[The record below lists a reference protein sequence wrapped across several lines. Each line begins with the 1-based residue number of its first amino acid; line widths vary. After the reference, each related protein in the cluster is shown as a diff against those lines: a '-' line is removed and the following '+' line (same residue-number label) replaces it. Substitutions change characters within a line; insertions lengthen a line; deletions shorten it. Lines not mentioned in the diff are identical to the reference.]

1 MKRFFTVLV
10 AALLILSLNA
20 QEHKEQKH
28 TTGDHENTPRIK
40 GSGNVVTKDI
50 TISSFDQLEANGIYS
65 LVLTQGDKESLKIE
79 ADDNLQELFEV
90 KNEGSKLIV
99 GMKKNTNIETD
110 NKLKVYITFK
120 KLKSM
125 ELKTIGNVSSTG
137 NMNFDD
143 LKISNKSIGSVDLKV
158 SAQTVNVENKSV
170 GNVKLDGK
178 AQTATITN
186 KGVGRVNAG
195 SFVVEKMD
203 IDNSG
208 VGSAEVNV
216 TKEIKVK
223 DSFLGKVTNKGAA
236 PMPKK
241 LNKQEI

>member
-1 MKRFFTVLV
+1 MKRFFIVLV
-10 AALLILSLNA
+10 ATLSILSLNA
-20 QEHKEQKH
+20 QEHKDQKH
-28 TTGDHENTPRIK
+28 TIADHSNTPRIK
-40 GSGNVVTKDI
+40 GSGNLITKDVN
-50 TISSFDQLEANGIYS
+50 ISSFDELEVQGLYS

-90 KNEGSKLIV
+90 KNEGTKLIV

-120 KLKSM
+120 KLKSLD
-125 ELKTIGNVSSTG
+125 LKTVGNISSAG
-137 NMNFDD
+137 NMNFDN
-143 LKISNKSIGSVDLKV
+143 LKISNKSVGSLDLKV
-158 SAQTVNVENKSV
+158 TAQTVEIDNKSV
-170 GNVKLDGK
+170 GNVNLDGK
-178 AQTATITN
+178 AQSATIRN
-186 KGVGRVNAG
+186 KGVGKVNAG
-195 SFVVEKMD
+195 SFVVEKLD

-241 LNKQEI
+241 LNKREI